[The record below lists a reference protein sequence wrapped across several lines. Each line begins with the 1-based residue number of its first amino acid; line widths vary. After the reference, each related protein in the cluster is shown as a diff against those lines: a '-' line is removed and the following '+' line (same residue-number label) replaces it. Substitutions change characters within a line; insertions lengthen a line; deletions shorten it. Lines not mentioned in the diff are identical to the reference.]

1 MTISEPHA
9 VIEALNITAETAA
22 FLSVKGNDYIPAMPS
37 CVRGTNLQDI
47 IRDLQTADANNS
59 SPCFLQRACEREQDD
74 ISHVAAV
81 FRYAHVAH
89 CNDHCRNIPSRVLRT
104 PIINARVLFICVQ
117 PRVQHRKHKL
127 AHAC

>member
-59 SPCFLQRACEREQDD
+59 SPVFLERACEREQDD
-74 ISHVAAV
+74 ISHIAQV
-81 FRYAHVAH
+81 FRQVSH
-89 CNDHCRNIPSRVLRT
+89 
-104 PIINARVLFICVQ
+104 ARCAACVCAYYFDCVQ

-127 AHAC
+127 AHTC